1 MADVHLRPDWLRFVE
16 SKAAEGVRDAA
27 RKIQEAAYRQ
37 GITVG
42 DVNGGPHEI
51 RLPVTIKHHDDNT
64 SSVILAHP
72 SGKAVQAKHGTLT
85 RAAAAEGYEV
95 RG

>member
-1 MADVHLRPDWLRFVE
+1 MADVHLRPDWQRVVE
-16 SKAAEGVRDAA
+16 AKAAESVRDAA
-27 RKIQEAAYRQ
+27 RKIQRAAYGA
-37 GITVG
+37 GIKVG
-42 DVNGGPHEI
+42 DVDGGPREI
-51 RLPVTIKHHDDNT
+51 PLPVTIKHHDDNT

-95 RG
+95 HG